1 METKSITKL
10 VLYAVALGIGA
21 VSVVTATMISIELKT
36 VATLLGVGMFCLGLA
51 GLDSI
56 DNKGKKL
63 KIKKRV

>member
-10 VLYAVALGIGA
+10 VLYAVALGMGA

-51 GLDSI
+51 GFDSI
-56 DNKGKKL
+56 DNKEKKL